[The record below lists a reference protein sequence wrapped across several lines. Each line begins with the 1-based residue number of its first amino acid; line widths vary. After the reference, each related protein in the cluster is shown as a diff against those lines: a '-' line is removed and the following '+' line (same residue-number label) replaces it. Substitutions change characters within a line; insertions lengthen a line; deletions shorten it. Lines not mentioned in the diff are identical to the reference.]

1 MRQPNRKDETMNMTN
16 DQKNALLA
24 NLDFAVEHLVEVSPP
39 SLSRLT
45 TTLEDFE
52 SIDPALAI
60 LNGSGGYDFSIVTDG
75 TYFVLVNAEG
85 YNYPRYRGPR
95 IALELL
101 ANIQKPGADQLCVR
115 KSFWQDGFTVETPEQ
130 LNDAVSAPYQY
141 TY

>member
-1 MRQPNRKDETMNMTN
+1 MNMTN

-24 NLDFAVEHLVEVSPP
+24 NLNFAVEHLVEVSPP
-39 SLSRLT
+39 SLARLT

-101 ANIQKPGADQLCVR
+101 ANIQKPGTDQLCVPNTR
-115 KSFWQDGFTVETPEQ
+115 MIDWAGKRRSPPRPMAQRIKRLSTPII
-130 LNDAVSAPYQY
+130 SWIG
-141 TY
+141 

>member
-1 MRQPNRKDETMNMTN
+1 MNMTGDN
-16 DQKNALLA
+16 KKAILA
-24 NLDFAVEHLVEVSPP
+24 TLNFPIEHLVEVS
-39 SLSRLT
+39 STTLARLT

-75 TYFVLVNAEG
+75 TYVVLVNAEG

-101 ANIQKPGADQLCVR
+101 TNIQAPGADQLCVR
-115 KSFWQDGFTVETPEQ
+115 KAFWQNGFTVKTPEQ
-130 LNDAVSAPYQY
+130 LNDAISAPYQY
-141 TY
+141 TR